1 MNFKKELSYDD
12 DLKVE
17 DYLKKSFT
25 GNDRKHLPLPVIA
38 QKIVRNGCTKDL
50 LMMNVLS
57 VFATVILFLPPSSV
71 SPVVQIAVDVKNSA
85 KLRLKCV
92 SKSDSCVRTS
102 NSEFENMCSCRF
114 NTNAVV
120 LYPDSIHRG
129 EDQLIPTH
137 HCAIYAAFF
146 NSYSRI
152 VGTCFPYRKP
162 MY

>member
-57 VFATVILFLPPSSV
+57 VFATVILFLPPSSE
-71 SPVVQIAVDVKNSA
+71 QA
-85 KLRLKCV
+85 LKFA
-92 SKSDSCVRTS
+92 SYQPGKKDDLFIKSIQHQYLLKSDTITTS
-102 NSEFENMCSCRF
+102 ETAYN
-114 NTNAVV
+114 
-120 LYPDSIHRG
+120 
-129 EDQLIPTH
+129 
-137 HCAIYAAFF
+137 
-146 NSYSRI
+146 
-152 VGTCFPYRKP
+152 
-162 MY
+162 